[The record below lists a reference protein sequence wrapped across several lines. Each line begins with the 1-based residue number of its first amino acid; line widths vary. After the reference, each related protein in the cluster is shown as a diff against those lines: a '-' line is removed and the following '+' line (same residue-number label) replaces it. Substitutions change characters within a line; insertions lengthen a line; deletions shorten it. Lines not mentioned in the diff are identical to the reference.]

1 MLARLFTDAGLPVN
15 VVQKIL
21 GYSNPRT
28 TLKYY
33 SQVDAYHHRQVAQAV
48 DKRRLDASKKG
59 KRKEQRYVSGTY
71 ESILGNTERAR

>member
-1 MLARLFTDAGLPVN
+1 TFADAGLPVN

-21 GYSNPRT
+21 GHSNPRT

-48 DKRRLDASKKG
+48 DKRRSDVSKKG
-59 KRKEQRYVSGTY
+59 KKEQQKYVSGTY
-71 ESILGNTERAR
+71 ESISGNPERVS